1 MTPAQARFVELE
13 KKKAEVKKFYEE
25 LSAATEAV
33 VAEIGVDKYFT
44 DEEGTVYKT
53 VVPEGRFVTFDR
65 YGIDRT
71 KRPGEARGTL
81 SLKEAE
87 AAGFTV
93 PKG

>member
-1 MTPAQARFVELE
+1 MTPAQARFVELD
-13 KKKAEVKKFYEE
+13 KKKAELKKFYEE
-25 LSAATEAV
+25 FAAATEAV
-33 VAEIGVDKYFT
+33 VAEIGLNQYFS
-44 DEEGTVYKT
+44 DEDGTVYKT
-53 VVPEGRFVTFDR
+53 VVPEGKFVTFDK

-81 SLKEAE
+81 SVKEAE